1 MFFIGKESYGKS
13 DDNNNC
19 NYRIFYDSVH
29 RNVCTLRHGGIPD
42 LSYTSCHEI
51 LPRTSTNICFSANIS
66 SYHDFK

>member
-42 LSYTSCHEI
+42 LSYT
-51 LPRTSTNICFSANIS
+51 PVMK
-66 SYHDFK
+66 SYRVLLLTFAFPLT